1 MRKTL
6 NKYITAHD
14 YANRILFVLSG
25 KSSRVSLYSFTTANG
40 TPIGVAGAS
49 ISLLFLTS
57 NGIFKMLFKAMTKKK
72 KNKSEKNALLYRSN
86 LISTEKII
94 SNFRLEESIR
104 AKEDQL
110 SDIERNNIVV
120 IILFEVQKEYRE

>member
-25 KSSRVSLYSFTTANG
+25 ESSGVSLYSLTTASL
-40 TPIGVAGAS
+40 TPIGVASAS

-57 NGIFKMLFKAMTKKK
+57 NGIVKMLFKAMRKKK
-72 KNKSEKNALLYRSN
+72 TKAKKNALLYRSN

-94 SNFRLEESIR
+94 SNFRLKESVR

-110 SDIERNNIVV
+110 SDIEQNNIVV

>member
-1 MRKTL
+1 M
-6 NKYITAHD
+6 
-14 YANRILFVLSG
+14 G
-25 KSSRVSLYSFTTANG
+25 YSKCY
-40 TPIGVAGAS
+40 S
-49 ISLLFLTS
+49 
-57 NGIFKMLFKAMTKKK
+57 KQWQKK

>member
-1 MRKTL
+1 MGLSKCYSKQLEKKT
-6 NKYITAHD
+6 
-14 YANRILFVLSG
+14 
-25 KSSRVSLYSFTTANG
+25 
-40 TPIGVAGAS
+40 
-49 ISLLFLTS
+49 
-57 NGIFKMLFKAMTKKK
+57 KAK
-72 KNKSEKNALLYRSN
+72 KNALLYRSN

-94 SNFRLEESIR
+94 SNFRVKESIR